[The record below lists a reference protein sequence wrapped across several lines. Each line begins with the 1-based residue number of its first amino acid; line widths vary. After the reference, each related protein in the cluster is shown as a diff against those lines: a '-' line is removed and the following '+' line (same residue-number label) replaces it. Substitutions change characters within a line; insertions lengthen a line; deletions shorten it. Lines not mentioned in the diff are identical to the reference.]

1 MSKFILR
8 HHVSLPTKLFD
19 IDAIPILYSAI
30 LLFLIFSRAVECKI
44 FVGIHNLYEITT
56 NHTYASNVFYEHPYY
71 NPKEIKNDVALVE
84 LPDEIE
90 FTGKF
95 ACIILLEHLQNISIV
110 DCILIM
116 A

>member
-1 MSKFILR
+1 MSKFIPR
-8 HHVSLPTKLFD
+8 HDFSLPTKFR
-19 IDAIPILYSAI
+19 IIPILYSAI

-95 ACIILLEHLQNISIV
+95 ACIILLERLQNIIIV

>member
-1 MSKFILR
+1 MSKFILK
-8 HHVSLPTKLFD
+8 HDVSLPTKFR
-19 IDAIPILYSAI
+19 IAIPILYSSI
-30 LLFLIFSRAVECKI
+30 LHFLIFSRAVECKI

-95 ACIILLEHLQNISIV
+95 AWVILHQFLQNISIV

>member
-1 MSKFILR
+1 MNYYSCHSDILE
-8 HHVSLPTKLFD
+8 LNF
-19 IDAIPILYSAI
+19 
-30 LLFLIFSRAVECKI
+30 LLLIFSRAVECKI

-90 FTGKF
+90 FTGNF
-95 ACIILLEHLQNISIV
+95 QRAYTL
-110 DCILIM
+110 
-116 A
+116 

>member
-1 MSKFILR
+1 M
-8 HHVSLPTKLFD
+8 
-19 IDAIPILYSAI
+19 
-30 LLFLIFSRAVECKI
+30 IFSRAVECKI

-95 ACIILLEHLQNISIV
+95 ACIILLEFLRNIDSSA
-110 DCILIM
+110 L
-116 A
+116 